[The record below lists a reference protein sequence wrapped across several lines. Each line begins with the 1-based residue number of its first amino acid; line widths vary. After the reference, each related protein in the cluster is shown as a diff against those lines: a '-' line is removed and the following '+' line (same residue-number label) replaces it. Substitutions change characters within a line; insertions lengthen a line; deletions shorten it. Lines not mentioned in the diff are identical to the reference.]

1 MEKSLSAFVKARK
14 RLFIILGS
22 LLVLLIAVRI
32 ALPYILLRLVNKELQ
47 HIPGYTGHV
56 EDIDVALIR
65 GAYRIKS
72 MKLEKTGG
80 KIPVPFFS
88 SPLIELSLQW
98 ASLLHGRIVGEIEVD
113 QPILNFVKGPTEET
127 SQTKIDSSWTD
138 VVKKLMPLK
147 LNKFEIVEGQIHYR
161 DFHSKPTFDLYTKEV
176 HILAE
181 NLNNAEKNKELLP
194 STITASAD
202 VYGGKATAS
211 MKMDALAKTPTFDGK
226 AKLEGLNLA
235 NLNNFIDA
243 FAKFDI
249 KSGEISIYTEAAAK
263 NGKITGYT
271 KPIIKNLKVVNW
283 EKDKEKPLKIA
294 YEAVVE
300 AIAWV
305 FKNHNKEQLA
315 TKVEFEGNI
324 KNPNID
330 IWQIIVQVL
339 KNAFIQALYPSIE
352 NSVNINSLNG
362 EAKDSPMNKAVTNS
376 DGIFKNKTEP
386 KKTRKEMRQEKRK
399 KKKAEK
405 ENKKQEDENK
415 TDKR

>member
-1 MEKSLSAFVKARK
+1 MKHRLFVFVKTTKTLA
-14 RLFIILGS
+14 IVLGS
-22 LLVLLIAVRI
+22 ILVLLLALRI
-32 ALPYILLRLVNKELQ
+32 ALPYILLKLVNKELQ

-56 EDIDVALIR
+56 DDIDVALIR
-65 GAYRIKS
+65 GAYKIKQI
-72 MKLEKTGG
+72 KLEKTGG
-80 KIPVPFFS
+80 RIPVPFFS
-88 SPLIELSLQW
+88 APLIDLSIQW
-98 ASLLHGRIVGEIEVD
+98 ESLFHGRIVGEIEVD
-113 QPILNFVKGPTEET
+113 QPILNFVKGPTEAT

-161 DFHSKPTFDLYTKEV
+161 DFHRKLTFDLFTKEV

-202 VYGGKATAS
+202 VYGGKASAS

-283 EKDKEKPLKIA
+283 EKDKDKPLKIA
-294 YEAVVE
+294 YETVVGAV
-300 AIAWV
+300 AWI

-315 TKVEFEGNI
+315 TRVEFEGNI

-330 IWQIIVQVL
+330 IWELIGQVL
-339 KNAFIQALYPSIE
+339 KNAFIQALYPSLE
-352 NSVNINSLNG
+352 NSVNIGLVGKSDSDQALKSSIANSG
-362 EAKDSPMNKAVTNS
+362 GDM
-376 DGIFKNKTEP
+376 IKNKP
-386 KKTRKEMRQEKRK
+386 G
-399 KKKAEK
+399 
-405 ENKKQEDENK
+405 
-415 TDKR
+415 DKHTF